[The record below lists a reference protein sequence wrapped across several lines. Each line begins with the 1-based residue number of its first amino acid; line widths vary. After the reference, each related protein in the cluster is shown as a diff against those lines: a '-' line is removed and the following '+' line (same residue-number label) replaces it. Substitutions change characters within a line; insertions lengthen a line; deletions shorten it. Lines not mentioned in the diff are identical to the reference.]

1 MENWLIAVKILSGI
15 CALLIMLASWFGYDG
30 YRKDKE
36 IEATQQQV
44 TAVANVYSTY
54 YYYGECDK

>member
-30 YRKDKE
+30 YKQRNE
-36 IEATQQQV
+36 TQATREQV
-44 TAVANVYSTY
+44 TTIVNY
-54 YYYGECDK
+54 YYEQGCKP